1 MPTSRADLILHPVRM
16 RLLATL
22 TRRQLTAHQL
32 SEQLPD
38 VPQATLYH
46 HLGLLTRAD
55 LLRVVSE
62 RQIRGAVEKVYTLAD
77 DGAMLGQSDLAN
89 ASRDDH
95 LRYFTLFVTMLL
107 SDFTRYLQ
115 KDAPIDPIADGVS
128 YHEMPFYLSDDE
140 FAQATAAVR
149 QTLLPFLSNGPS
161 PRRRRRLV
169 GLVTFPDAASTDEA
183 DEVGIGS
190 QQK

>member
-1 MPTSRADLILHPVRM
+1 M

-46 HLGLLTRAD
+46 HLGLLTRAE

-77 DGAMLGQSDLAN
+77 DGATLGQTDLAN

-115 KDAPIDPIADGVS
+115 KDTPVDPIADGVS

-140 FAQATAAVR
+140 FAQAAAAIR
-149 QTLLPFLSNGPS
+149 QALLPFLSNGPS
-161 PRRRRRLV
+161 PHRRRRLV

-183 DEVGIGS
+183 DEADEADEVGIES
-190 QQK
+190 PQK